1 MRRERTI
8 GSLFAGIGGLELG
21 LEWAGFGPTLWQVE
35 RDAYAAR
42 VLARHWPSAKRYDDV
57 RTVGKHNLQSVDI
70 LCGGFPC
77 QDLSFAGKG
86 AGLNGGRSGLWRE
99 FARIIGEIR
108 PAYVVVEN
116 VAALLGRGLGDVLGD
131 LAALGY
137 DAQWDCIPASAMCAP
152 HRRDRIFI
160 VGYAKSEHRRR
171 RPRKTRSSRHAGGPG
186 FGLANSALSQC
197 IRDCPSIGDE
207 SEVSGAR
214 GASSLA
220 YTTGARPQRTK
231 RGASGE
237 SAQCAINKKQPI
249 IESGLGGTVDGFSR
263 WLDRG
268 WPSRPSEPQKA
279 WEAPRVTDG
288 ATDRRA
294 RIKAL
299 GNAVVPQVGYIVGQM
314 IVAMETAE
322 G

>member
-86 AGLNGGRSGLWRE
+86 AGLNGERSGLWRE

-108 PAYVVVEN
+108 PKYVVVEN
-116 VAALLGRGLGDVLGD
+116 VSALLGRGFGDVLGD

-137 DAQWDCIPASAMCAP
+137 DAQWDCIPASALCAP
-152 HRRDRIFI
+152 HRRERLFLVAYCKHIRCR
-160 VGYAKSEHRRR
+160 GYEVEGKPRGLDQVECTMRGAQCKKTISIRGSSQDGIGRNAIQIGECSNACFNESIGNAKS
-171 RPRKTRSSRHAGGPG
+171 
-186 FGLANSALSQC
+186 
-197 IRDCPSIGDE
+197 D
-207 SEVSGAR
+207 
-214 GASSLA
+214 
-220 YTTGARPQRTK
+220 
-231 RGASGE
+231 
-237 SAQCAINKKQPI
+237 
-249 IESGLGGTVDGFSR
+249 LGGTVDGFSR

-268 WPSRPSEPQKA
+268 WPSRPSEQQKA
-279 WEAPRVTDG
+279 WEAPRTTEN
-288 ATDRRA
+288 ATDRRS

-314 IVAMETAE
+314 IAAMEMAE

>member
-1 MRRERTI
+1 MLTI

-21 LEWAGFGPTLWQVE
+21 LEWAGFGPVLWQVE

-86 AGLNGGRSGLWRE
+86 AGLNGERSGLWRE

-116 VAALLGRGLGDVLGD
+116 VAALLSRGLGEVLGD

-171 RPRKTRSSRHAGGPG
+171 RRSKTRSARYAGRAS

-197 IRDCPSIGDE
+197 VRDSQSIGE
-207 SEVSGAR
+207 EAEVTRTRGVGA
-214 GASSLA
+214 LA
-220 YTTGARPQRTK
+220 DTAVARLQRTQW
-231 RGASGE
+231 RESGE
-237 SAQCAINKKQPI
+237 FAECAINKKQPI

-279 WEAPRVTDG
+279 WEAPRITEN

-314 IVAMETAE
+314 IATMEE
-322 G
+322 K

>member
-1 MRRERTI
+1 MRSGRRSRPPPPRRSEVRDLGCGEEVRGTMLTI

-21 LEWAGFGPTLWQVE
+21 LEWAGFGPVLWQVE

-86 AGLNGGRSGLWRE
+86 AGLNGERSGLWRE

-116 VAALLGRGLGDVLGD
+116 VAALLSRGLGEVLGD

-171 RPRKTRSSRHAGGPG
+171 RRSKTRSARYAGRAS

-197 IRDCPSIGDE
+197 VRDSQSIGE
-207 SEVSGAR
+207 EAEVTRTR
-214 GASSLA
+214 G
-220 YTTGARPQRTK
+220 
-231 RGASGE
+231 
-237 SAQCAINKKQPI
+237 
-249 IESGLGGTVDGFSR
+249 GLGGTVDGFSR

-279 WEAPRVTDG
+279 WEAPRITEN

-314 IVAMETAE
+314 IATMEE
-322 G
+322 K

>member
-1 MRRERTI
+1 MRREWTI

-86 AGLNGGRSGLWRE
+86 AGLNGERSGLWRE

-108 PAYVVVEN
+108 PDYVVVEN
-116 VAALLGRGLGDVLGD
+116 VAALLSRGLGDVLGD

-171 RPRKTRSSRHAGGPG
+171 RRSKTRSARYAGRAS

-197 IRDCPSIGDE
+197 VRDSQSIGE
-207 SEVSGAR
+207 EAEVTRTR
-214 GASSLA
+214 GVG
-220 YTTGARPQRTK
+220 TQWRE
-231 RGASGE
+231 SGE
-237 SAQCAINKKQPI
+237 FAECAINKKQPI

-268 WPSRPSEPQKA
+268 WPSRPGEQQKA
-279 WEAPRVTDG
+279 WEAPRITES
-288 ATDRRA
+288 ASNRRA

-314 IVAMETAE
+314 IAAMEKTAE

>member
-1 MRRERTI
+1 MLTI

-21 LEWAGFGPTLWQVE
+21 LEWAGFGPVLWQVE

-86 AGLNGGRSGLWRE
+86 AGLNGERSGLWRE

-108 PAYVVVEN
+108 PKYVVVEN
-116 VAALLGRGLGDVLGD
+116 VAALLSRGLEEVLGD

-171 RPRKTRSSRHAGGPG
+171 
-186 FGLANSALSQC
+186 ALSQC
-197 IRDCPSIGDE
+197 VRDSQSIGE
-207 SEVSGAR
+207 EAEVTRTRGVGA
-214 GASSLA
+214 LA
-220 YTTGARPQRTK
+220 DTAVARLQRTQW
-231 RGASGE
+231 RESGE
-237 SAQCAINKKQPI
+237 FAECAINKKQPI
-249 IESGLGGTVDGFSR
+249 IESGLGRTVDGFSR

-279 WEAPRVTDG
+279 WEAPRITEN

-314 IVAMETAE
+314 IATMEE
-322 G
+322 K

>member
-57 RTVGKHNLQSVDI
+57 RTVGNHNLQSVDI

-131 LAALGY
+131 LASLGY
-137 DAQWDCIPASAMCAP
+137 DAQWDCIPASTLCAP
-152 HRRDRIFI
+152 HRRDRLFI
-160 VGYAKSEHRRR
+160 VGHTASEYWRR
-171 RPRKTRSSRHAGGPG
+171 RPRKTRS
-186 FGLANSALSQC
+186 
-197 IRDCPSIGDE
+197 
-207 SEVSGAR
+207 
-214 GASSLA
+214 SSLA

-237 SAQCAINKKQPI
+237 SAQCAINQNQSV
-249 IESGLGGTVDGFSR
+249 IEPDLGGTVDGFSR

-268 WPSRPSEPQKA
+268 WPSRPGEQQKA
-279 WEAPRVTDG
+279 WEAPRITES
-288 ATDRRA
+288 ASNRRA

-314 IVAMETAE
+314 IAAMEKTAE